1 MEEIKTVKN
10 MKKHS
15 IYYKYLLL
23 WYNKVHKQ
31 NKRDINVTRTH
42 K

>member
-1 MEEIKTVKN
+1 MKYLTRRKMCEELNIKEMEEIKTVKN

-23 WYNKVHKQ
+23 
-31 NKRDINVTRTH
+31 
-42 K
+42 